1 MHLQN
6 VRIVDRLFIIDLVV
20 ENAPL
25 SNVATSFVVIRQLHA
40 CYVKCTMNMMMAFNP
55 LYLP

>member
-25 SNVATSFVVIRQLHA
+25 SNVATSFVCHSSIARLLRKVYNEHDDGI
-40 CYVKCTMNMMMAFNP
+40 
-55 LYLP
+55 